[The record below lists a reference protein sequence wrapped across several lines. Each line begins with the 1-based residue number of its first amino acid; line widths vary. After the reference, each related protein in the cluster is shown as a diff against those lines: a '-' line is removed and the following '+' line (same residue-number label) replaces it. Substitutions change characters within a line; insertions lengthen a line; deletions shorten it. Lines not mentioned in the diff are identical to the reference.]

1 MSERFDTIVLAGR
14 LIDPDTATDRVADIG
29 IKDGRIAEIGTL
41 FAHDGVHVVD
51 ASGKIVSPGF
61 IDLHAH
67 GQNVASD
74 WMQVFDGVTTALE
87 LEMGALPV
95 GAWYRRQIRQGRVLN
110 YGAAAAWIFAR
121 KNVLADIPLDP
132 SLHAI
137 EMMGSG
143 AELNRWVTDPAN
155 SEQIGA
161 IIAHLR
167 DALREGA
174 IGIGLPNAYAA
185 GAGVIELT
193 QVCQLAA
200 DHGVP
205 TFSHVPYM
213 SNVDPKSSEESYI
226 RLIGYAG
233 ATGAHMHV
241 CHLNSTSLLD
251 AERCAA
257 LLKKAQS
264 MGLRIS
270 VEAYPYGTGSTVVS
284 APFFSDPDFTLRTG
298 STYRQVGLIQ
308 ETETFADR
316 GELLSASKANPSSL
330 VKWHFL
336 DTDHN
341 AAHRKMLDISVLYPG
356 GSIASDAMPWVLPD
370 GNIYEGEEWPLPAS
384 LSSHPRSCGTF
395 SKFLREYVRERNA
408 IGLAEA
414 IAKCTI
420 EPARILESS
429 VPQMR
434 RKARLQ
440 EGCDADIL
448 VFNLEAVREV
458 ATFFEMN
465 RPPEGMDHVLIGGV
479 PVIERG
485 QLDTSVRPGRA
496 LRTETAG
503 NDN

>member
-1 MSERFDTIVLAGR
+1 MPDRFDTLVMAGR
-14 LIDPDTATDRVADIG
+14 LVDPETGTDRVTDIG
-29 IKDGRIAEIGTL
+29 IKDGQVTAVGYL
-41 FAHDGVHVVD
+41 SASDGIRVID
-51 ASGKIVSPGF
+51 ASGKIVCAGF

-67 GQNVASD
+67 GQNVSSD

-95 GAWYRRQIRQGRVLN
+95 GAWYDRQAQQGRVLN

-121 KNVLADIPLDP
+121 KNVLAGVELDP

-137 EMMGSG
+137 EMMGAG
-143 AELNRWVTDPAN
+143 TAATNWVTDPAS
-155 SEQIGA
+155 SEEIER
-161 IIAHLR
+161 IIAQLK
-167 DALREGA
+167 DGLREGA

-200 DHGVP
+200 TYDVP
-205 TFSHVPYM
+205 TFSHVPFM
-213 SNVDPKSSEESYI
+213 SNVDPRSSEESYI

-251 AERCAA
+251 VERCAT
-257 LLKKAQS
+257 LLRKAQL

-284 APFFSDPDFTLRTG
+284 APFFSDPDFTTRTG
-298 STYRQVGLIQ
+298 STYRHVGLIQ
-308 ETETFADR
+308 EKETFADR
-316 GELLSASKANPSSL
+316 SELLSASAANPAAL

-336 DTDHN
+336 DTERYST
-341 AAHRKMLDISVLYPG
+341 HRDMLDQSVLYPG
-356 GSIASDAMPWVLPD
+356 GSIASDAMPWVQPD
-370 GNIYEGEEWPLPAS
+370 GSIYTGEEWPIPAS

-395 SKFLREYVRERNA
+395 TKFLREYVRERKA
-408 IGLAEA
+408 VSLPEA
-414 IAKCTI
+414 IAKCTL
-420 EPARILESS
+420 EPARILEAS
-429 VPQMR
+429 VPQIR
-434 RKARLQ
+434 KKARVQ

-448 VFNLEAVREV
+448 VFDFDVVREV

-465 RPPEGMDHVLIGGV
+465 RPSEGMENVLIGGV
-479 PVIERG
+479 PVIENGR
-485 QLDTSVRPGRA
+485 LNTSARPGQA
-496 LRTETAG
+496 LRGALAG
-503 NDN
+503 SHG